1 MKVRVSERVCALA
14 CSTFPVSVHEK
25 QEARAQE
32 HAKQAFYTQK
42 QNREEEH
49 AKQAFERFDAFLKSV
64 APNEDK
70 DAK

>member
-1 MKVRVSERVCALA
+1 MKNRKPEHRAR
-14 CSTFPVSVHEK
+14 
-25 QEARAQE
+25 EAS
-32 HAKQAFYTQK
+32 FYTHK